1 MVKAIRITETGKANV
16 MKFVDVEIKSLAPN
30 EVLIKNKAIGL
41 NYIDV
46 YHRSGTYPLPL
57 PTGIG
62 LEAAGVIEDV
72 GSAVTE
78 FKVGDRVA
86 HAAAPPGAYSEKQVY
101 PQEKLVKI
109 PDYISDEIAS
119 VIMLKGITS
128 EYLIHRAYKVKKDQ
142 FILYHA
148 AAGGVGQVLCQ
159 WAKSLGCK
167 VIGTV
172 GSEEKIKIA
181 KENGCDFVINYSKES
196 FSQKVREITN
206 GKMLDVVYDG
216 VGAKTF
222 EESIECLAIRGTMV
236 SFGNAS
242 GLVEKVDP
250 KKHIAPKG
258 LFFTRPSIAH
268 YTVTREELVN
278 SANTVFDAIRTNKFK
293 VKIFKKFAL
302 KDAVKAHEEL
312 EARKLTGPAILVP

>member
-1 MVKAIRITETGKANV
+1 
-16 MKFVDVEIKSLAPN
+16 VDVEIKNLAPN

-57 PTGIG
+57 PNGIG
-62 LEAAGVIEDV
+62 LEAAGVIEEIGSDV
-72 GSAVTE
+72 KE

-86 HAAAPPGAYSEKQVY
+86 HAAAPPGSYSEKQVY

-119 VIMLKGITS
+119 CIMLKGITS
-128 EYLIHRAYKVKKDQ
+128 EYLLHRAYKVKKDQ

-172 GSEEKIKIA
+172 GSEEKVAIA

-196 FSQKVREITN
+196 FSQKVKEITN

-258 LFFTRPSIAH
+258 LYFTRPSIAH

-278 SANTVFDAIRTNKFK
+278 SARTVFEAIKTNKFK
-293 VKIFKKFAL
+293 INLFKKFAL
-302 KDAVKAHEEL
+302 KDAVTAHEEL
-312 EARKLTGPAILVP
+312 EARKLLGPAILVP

>member
-1 MVKAIRITETGKANV
+1 
-16 MKFVDVEIKSLAPN
+16 
-30 EVLIKNKAIGL
+30 
-41 NYIDV
+41 
-46 YHRSGTYPLPL
+46 
-57 PTGIG
+57 
-62 LEAAGVIEDV
+62 
-72 GSAVTE
+72 
-78 FKVGDRVA
+78 
-86 HAAAPPGAYSEKQVY
+86 
-101 PQEKLVKI
+101 
-109 PDYISDEIAS
+109 
-119 VIMLKGITS
+119 MLKGITS
-128 EYLIHRAYKVKKDQ
+128 EYLLHRAYKVKKDQ

-172 GSEEKIKIA
+172 GSEDKVKIA

-196 FSQKVREITN
+196 FSQKVKEITN

-268 YTVTREELVN
+268 YTVTKEELVN
-278 SANTVFDAIRTNKFK
+278 SANTVFDAIKTGKFK
-293 VKIFKKFAL
+293 VKIFKKFVL
-302 KDAVKAHEEL
+302 KDAVTAHEEL
-312 EARKLTGPAILVP
+312 EARKLTGPSILVP

>member
-1 MVKAIRITETGKANV
+1 MVKAIRITETGSANV
-16 MKFVDVEIKSLAPN
+16 MKFVDVELKKLAPN

-57 PTGIG
+57 PNGIG
-62 LEAAGVIEDV
+62 LEAAGVIEEIGSDV
-72 GSAVTE
+72 KE

-86 HAAAPPGAYSEKQVY
+86 HAAAPPGSYSEKQVY
-101 PQEKLVKI
+101 PQEKIVKI

-119 VIMLKGITS
+119 CIMLKGITS
-128 EYLIHRAYKVKKDQ
+128 EYLLHRAYKVKKDQ

-172 GSEEKIKIA
+172 GSEEKVAIA

-196 FSQKVREITN
+196 FSQKVKEITN

-242 GLVEKVDP
+242 GLVDKVDP

-258 LFFTRPSIAH
+258 LYFTRPSIAH

-278 SANTVFDAIRTNKFK
+278 SARTVFEAIKTNKFK
-293 VKIFKKFAL
+293 INLFKKFAL
-302 KDAVKAHEEL
+302 KDAVTAHEEL
-312 EARKLTGPAILVP
+312 EARKLLGPAILVP

>member
-1 MVKAIRITETGKANV
+1 MVKAIRITETGKPNV
-16 MKFVDVEIKSLAPN
+16 MKFVDVDLKKLAPN
-30 EVLIKNKAIGL
+30 EVLIKNKAVGL

-57 PTGIG
+57 PNGIG
-62 LEAAGVIEDV
+62 LEAAGVIEEIGSDV
-72 GSAVTE
+72 KE
-78 FKVGDRVA
+78 FRIGDRVA
-86 HAAAPPGAYSEKQVY
+86 HAAAPPGSYSEKQVY
-101 PQEKLVKI
+101 PQEKIVKI

-119 VIMLKGITS
+119 CIMLKGITS
-128 EYLIHRAYKVKKDQ
+128 EYLIHRAYAVKKGE
-142 FILYHA
+142 FILFHA

-172 GSEEKIKIA
+172 GSDEKIAIA

-196 FSQKVREITN
+196 FSQKVKEITE
-206 GKMLDVVYDG
+206 GKMLKVVYDG

-222 EESIECLAIRGTMV
+222 EESLDCLAIRGTMV

-242 GLVEKVDP
+242 GLIDKVDP

-258 LFFTRPSIAH
+258 LYFTRPSIAH

-278 SANTVFDAIRTNKFK
+278 SANTVFEAIKTNKFK
-293 VKIFKKFAL
+293 IKIFKKFAL
-302 KDAVKAHEEL
+302 KDAVTAHEEL

>member
-1 MVKAIRITETGKANV
+1 MVKAIRITETGKPNV
-16 MKFVDVEIKSLAPN
+16 MKFVDVDLKKLAPN
-30 EVLIKNKAIGL
+30 EVLIKNKAVGL

-57 PTGIG
+57 PNGIG
-62 LEAAGVIEDV
+62 LEAAGVIEEIGSDV
-72 GSAVTE
+72 KE
-78 FKVGDRVA
+78 FKIGDRIT
-86 HAAAPPGAYSEKQVY
+86 HAAAPPGSYSEKQVY
-101 PQEKLVKI
+101 PQEKIVKI

-119 VIMLKGITS
+119 CIMLKGITS
-128 EYLIHRAYKVKKDQ
+128 EYLIHRAYAVKKGE
-142 FILYHA
+142 FILFHA

-172 GSEEKIKIA
+172 GSDEKIAIA

-196 FSQKVREITN
+196 FSQKVKEITE
-206 GKMLDVVYDG
+206 GKMLKVVYDG

-222 EESIECLAIRGTMV
+222 EESLDCLAIRGTMV

-242 GLVEKVDP
+242 GLIDKVDP

-258 LFFTRPSIAH
+258 LYFTRPSIAH

-278 SANTVFDAIRTNKFK
+278 SANTVFEAIKTNKFK
-293 VKIFKKFAL
+293 IKIFKKFAL
-302 KDAVKAHEEL
+302 KDAVTAHEEL

>member
-1 MVKAIRITETGKANV
+1 MVKAIKITETGKPNV
-16 MKFVDVEIKSLAPN
+16 MKFVDVELKKLAPN
-30 EVLIKNKAIGL
+30 EVLIRNKAIGL

-62 LEAAGVIEDV
+62 LEAAGVIEEV
-72 GSAVTE
+72 GSNVKE

-86 HAAAPPGAYSEKQVY
+86 HAAAPPGSYSEKQVY

-119 VIMLKGITS
+119 CIMLKGITS
-128 EYLIHRAYKVKKDQ
+128 EYLLHRAYKVKKDQ

-172 GSEEKIKIA
+172 GSEDKVKIA

-196 FSQKVREITN
+196 FSQKVKEITN

-258 LFFTRPSIAH
+258 LFYTRPSIAH
-268 YTVTREELVN
+268 YTVIREELVK
-278 SANTVFDAIRTNKFK
+278 SANTVFDGVKTGKFK

-302 KDAVKAHEEL
+302 KDAITAHEEL
-312 EARKLTGPAILVP
+312 ENRKLTGPSILIT

>member
-1 MVKAIRITETGKANV
+1 MVKAIRITETGNANV
-16 MKFVDVEIKSLAPN
+16 MKFVDVELKKLAPN

-57 PTGIG
+57 PNGIG
-62 LEAAGVIEDV
+62 LEAAGVIEEIGSDV
-72 GSAVTE
+72 KE

-86 HAAAPPGAYSEKQVY
+86 HAAAPPGSYSEKQVY

-119 VIMLKGITS
+119 CIMLKGITS
-128 EYLIHRAYKVKKDQ
+128 EYLLHRAYKVKKDQ

-172 GSEEKIKIA
+172 GSEEKIAIA

-196 FSQKVREITN
+196 FSQKVKEITN

-242 GLVEKVDP
+242 GLVDKVDP

-258 LFFTRPSIAH
+258 LYFTRPSIAH

-278 SANTVFDAIRTNKFK
+278 SANTVFEAIKKNKFK

-302 KDAVKAHEEL
+302 HDAVMAHEEL
-312 EARKLTGPAILVP
+312 EARKLMGPAILIP

>member
-1 MVKAIRITETGKANV
+1 M
-16 MKFVDVEIKSLAPN
+16 EIKSLAPN

-172 GSEEKIKIA
+172 GSDEKVKIA

-196 FSQKVREITN
+196 FSQKVKEITN

-268 YTVTREELVN
+268 YTVTRDELVN
-278 SANTVFDAIRTNKFK
+278 SANTVFEAIRTNKFK

>member
-1 MVKAIRITETGKANV
+1 MVKAIRITETGNANV
-16 MKFVDVEIKSLAPN
+16 MKFVDVELKKLAPN

-57 PTGIG
+57 PNGIG
-62 LEAAGVIEDV
+62 LEAAGVIEEIGSDV
-72 GSAVTE
+72 KE

-86 HAAAPPGAYSEKQVY
+86 HAAAPPGSYSEKQVY
-101 PQEKLVKI
+101 PQEKIVKI

-119 VIMLKGITS
+119 CIMLKGITS
-128 EYLIHRAYKVKKDQ
+128 EYLLHRAYKVKKDQ

-172 GSEEKIKIA
+172 GSEEKVAIA

-196 FSQKVREITN
+196 FSQKVKEITN

-258 LFFTRPSIAH
+258 LYFTRPSIAH

-278 SANTVFDAIRTNKFK
+278 SARTVFEAIKTNKFK
-293 VKIFKKFAL
+293 INLFKKFAL
-302 KDAVKAHEEL
+302 KDAVTAHEEL
-312 EARKLTGPAILVP
+312 EARKLLGPAILVP

>member
-1 MVKAIRITETGKANV
+1 MVKAIIIKEFGKADV
-16 MKFVDVEIKSLAPN
+16 MSLEETNLPKLKNN
-30 EVLIKNKAIGL
+30 EVLIKNLSIGL
-41 NYIDV
+41 NFIDV
-46 YHRSGTYPLPL
+46 YHRSGVYPLPL
-57 PTGIG
+57 PTGLG
-62 LEAAGVIEDV
+62 LEAAGVIEDI
-72 GSAVTE
+72 GSDVKE
-78 FKVGDRVA
+78 FKIGDRVA
-86 HAAAPPGAYSEKQVY
+86 HAAAPPGSYSEKQVY
-101 PQEKLVKI
+101 PQEKLIKI
-109 PDYISDEIAS
+109 PNYISNEIAS
-119 VIMLKGITS
+119 CIMLKGITS
-128 EYLIHRAYKVKKDQ
+128 EYLLFRAYKIKKNQ
-142 FILYHA
+142 FILFHA

-196 FSQKVREITN
+196 FSKQVKEITN

-242 GLVEKVDP
+242 GIVEKIDP

-268 YTVTREELVN
+268 YTVTREELAN
-278 SANTVFDAIRTNKFK
+278 SAKTVFEAIKNNQFK
-293 VKIFKKFAL
+293 IKIFKKFSL
-302 KDAVKAHEEL
+302 KEVVKAHEEL
-312 EARKLTGPAILVP
+312 EDRRLQGPSIIVP

>member
-1 MVKAIRITETGKANV
+1 MVKAIRITETGNANV
-16 MKFVDVEIKSLAPN
+16 MKFVDVELKKLAPN
-30 EVLIKNKAIGL
+30 EVLIRNKAIGL

-46 YHRSGTYPLPL
+46 YHRAGTYPLPL

-62 LEAAGVIEDV
+62 LEAAGVIEEIGSDV
-72 GSAVTE
+72 KE

-86 HAAAPPGAYSEKQVY
+86 HAAAPPGSYSEKQVY

-119 VIMLKGITS
+119 CIMLKGITS
-128 EYLIHRAYKVKKDQ
+128 EYLLHRAYKVKKDQ

-172 GSEEKIKIA
+172 GSEDKVKIA

-196 FSQKVREITN
+196 FSQKVKEITN

-278 SANTVFDAIRTNKFK
+278 SANTVFDAIKTGKFK

-302 KDAVKAHEEL
+302 KDAVPAHEEL
-312 EARKLTGPAILVP
+312 EARKLTGPSILVP

>member
-1 MVKAIRITETGKANV
+1 MVKAIRITETGNTNV
-16 MKFVDVEIKSLAPN
+16 MKFVDVELKRLAPN

-41 NYIDV
+41 NYIDI

-57 PTGIG
+57 PNGIG
-62 LEAAGVIEDV
+62 LEAAGVIEEIGSDV
-72 GSAVTE
+72 KE

-86 HAAAPPGAYSEKQVY
+86 HAAAPPGSYSEKQVY

-119 VIMLKGITS
+119 CIMLKGITS
-128 EYLIHRAYKVKKDQ
+128 EYLLHRAYAVKKGE
-142 FILYHA
+142 FILFHA

-172 GSEEKIKIA
+172 GSDEKVAIA

-196 FSQKVREITN
+196 FSQKVKEITD
-206 GKMLDVVYDG
+206 GKMLKVVYDG

-222 EESIECLAIRGTMV
+222 EESLDCLAIRGTMV

-242 GLVEKVDP
+242 GLIDNVDP

-258 LFFTRPSIAH
+258 LYFTRPSIAH

-278 SANTVFDAIRTNKFK
+278 SANTVFEAIKTGKFK

-302 KDAVKAHEEL
+302 KDAVTAHEEL

>member
-1 MVKAIRITETGKANV
+1 MVKAIIIKEFGKADV
-16 MKFVDVEIKSLAPN
+16 MSLEETNLPKLKSN
-30 EVLIKNKAIGL
+30 EVLIKNLSIGL
-41 NYIDV
+41 NFIDV
-46 YHRSGTYPLPL
+46 YHRSGVYPLPL
-57 PTGIG
+57 PTGLG
-62 LEAAGVIEDV
+62 LEAAGVIEDI
-72 GSAVTE
+72 GSDVKE
-78 FKVGDRVA
+78 FKIGDRVA
-86 HAAAPPGAYSEKQVY
+86 HAAAPPGSYSEKQVY
-101 PQEKLVKI
+101 PQEKLIKI
-109 PDYISDEIAS
+109 PNYISNEIAS
-119 VIMLKGITS
+119 CIMLKGITS
-128 EYLIHRAYKVKKDQ
+128 EYLLFRAYKIKKNQ
-142 FILYHA
+142 FILFHA

-196 FSQKVREITN
+196 FSKQVKEITN

-222 EESIECLAIRGTMV
+222 EESIECLAIRGTMI

-242 GLVEKVDP
+242 GIVEKIDP

-268 YTVTREELVN
+268 YTVTREELAN
-278 SANTVFDAIRTNKFK
+278 SAKTVFEAIKNNQFK
-293 VKIFKKFAL
+293 IKIFKKFSL
-302 KDAVKAHEEL
+302 KEVVKAHEEL
-312 EARKLTGPAILVP
+312 EDRRLQGPSIIVP

>member
-1 MVKAIRITETGKANV
+1 MVKAIRITETGNANV
-16 MKFVDVEIKSLAPN
+16 MKFVDVELKKLAPN

-57 PTGIG
+57 PNGIG
-62 LEAAGVIEDV
+62 LEAAGVIEEIGSDV
-72 GSAVTE
+72 KE

-86 HAAAPPGAYSEKQVY
+86 HAAAPPGSYSEKQVY

-119 VIMLKGITS
+119 CIMLKGITS
-128 EYLIHRAYKVKKDQ
+128 EYLLHRAYAVKKGE

-172 GSEEKIKIA
+172 GSDEKVAIA

-196 FSQKVREITN
+196 FSEKVKEITE
-206 GKMLDVVYDG
+206 GKMLKVVYDG

-222 EESIECLAIRGTMV
+222 EESLDCLAIRGTMV

-242 GLVEKVDP
+242 GLVDNVDP

-258 LFFTRPSIAH
+258 LYFTRPSIAH

-278 SANTVFDAIRTNKFK
+278 SANVVFEAIKTNKFK

-302 KDAVKAHEEL
+302 KDAVTAHEEL
-312 EARKLTGPAILVP
+312 EGRKLKGPAILVP

>member
-1 MVKAIRITETGKANV
+1 MVKAIKITETGKANV
-16 MKFVDVEIKSLAPN
+16 MKFVDVELKKLAPN

-62 LEAAGVIEDV
+62 LEAAGVIEETGSDV
-72 GSAVTE
+72 KE

-86 HAAAPPGAYSEKQVY
+86 HAAAPPGSYSEKQVY

-119 VIMLKGITS
+119 CIMLKGITS
-128 EYLIHRAYKVKKDQ
+128 EYLLHRAYAVKKGE
-142 FILYHA
+142 FILFHA

-172 GSEEKIKIA
+172 GSDEKVAIA

-196 FSQKVREITN
+196 FSQKVKEITD
-206 GKMLDVVYDG
+206 GKMLKVVYDG

-222 EESIECLAIRGTMV
+222 EESLDCLAIRGTMV

-242 GLVEKVDP
+242 GLIDKVDP

-258 LFFTRPSIAH
+258 LYFTRPSIAH

-278 SANTVFDAIRTNKFK
+278 SANKVFEAIKTGKFK

-302 KDAVKAHEEL
+302 KDAVTAHEEL

>member
-1 MVKAIRITETGKANV
+1 MVKAIRITETGNANV
-16 MKFVDVEIKSLAPN
+16 MKFVDVELKKLAPN

-57 PTGIG
+57 PNGIG
-62 LEAAGVIEDV
+62 LEAAGVIEEIGSDV
-72 GSAVTE
+72 KE

-86 HAAAPPGAYSEKQVY
+86 HAAAPPGSYSEKQVY

-119 VIMLKGITS
+119 CIMLKGITS
-128 EYLIHRAYKVKKDQ
+128 EYLLHRAYAVKKGE

-172 GSEEKIKIA
+172 GSDEKVAIA

-196 FSQKVREITN
+196 FSQKVKEITD
-206 GKMLDVVYDG
+206 GKMLKVVYDG

-222 EESIECLAIRGTMV
+222 EESLDCLAIRGTMV

-242 GLVEKVDP
+242 GLVDNVDP

-258 LFFTRPSIAH
+258 LYFTRPSIAH

-278 SANTVFDAIRTNKFK
+278 SANAVFEAIKTNKFK

-302 KDAVKAHEEL
+302 KDAVSAHEEL
-312 EARKLTGPAILVP
+312 EGRKLKGPAILVP

>member
-196 FSQKVREITN
+196 FSQKVKEITN

-278 SANTVFDAIRTNKFK
+278 SANTVFEAIRTNKFK

>member
-1 MVKAIRITETGKANV
+1 MVKAIRITETGNANV
-16 MKFVDVEIKSLAPN
+16 MKFVDVELKKLASN

-57 PTGIG
+57 PNGIG
-62 LEAAGVIEDV
+62 LEAAGVIEEIGSDV
-72 GSAVTE
+72 KE

-86 HAAAPPGAYSEKQVY
+86 HAAAPPGSYSEKQVY

-119 VIMLKGITS
+119 CIMLKGITS
-128 EYLIHRAYKVKKDQ
+128 EYLLHRAYKVKKDQ

-172 GSEEKIKIA
+172 GSEEKVAIA

-196 FSQKVREITN
+196 FSQKVKEITN

-258 LFFTRPSIAH
+258 LYFTRPSIAH

-278 SANTVFDAIRTNKFK
+278 SARTVFEAIKTNKFK
-293 VKIFKKFAL
+293 INLFKKFAL
-302 KDAVKAHEEL
+302 KDAVTAHEEL
-312 EARKLTGPAILVP
+312 EARKLLGPAILVP

>member
-1 MVKAIRITETGKANV
+1 MVKAIRITETGNANV
-16 MKFVDVEIKSLAPN
+16 MKFVDVEIKNLAPN

-57 PTGIG
+57 PNGIG
-62 LEAAGVIEDV
+62 LEAAGVIEEIGSDV
-72 GSAVTE
+72 KE

-86 HAAAPPGAYSEKQVY
+86 HAAAPPGSYSEKQVY

-119 VIMLKGITS
+119 CIMLKGITS
-128 EYLIHRAYKVKKDQ
+128 EYLLHRAYKVKKDQ

-172 GSEEKIKIA
+172 GSEEKVAIA

-196 FSQKVREITN
+196 FSQKVKEITN

-258 LFFTRPSIAH
+258 LYFTRPSIAH

-278 SANTVFDAIRTNKFK
+278 SARTVFEAIKTNKFK
-293 VKIFKKFAL
+293 INLFKKFAL
-302 KDAVKAHEEL
+302 KDAVTAHEEL
-312 EARKLTGPAILVP
+312 EARKLLGPAILVP

>member
-1 MVKAIRITETGKANV
+1 MVKAIRITETGNANV
-16 MKFVDVEIKSLAPN
+16 MKFVDVELKKLAPN

-57 PTGIG
+57 PNGIG
-62 LEAAGVIEDV
+62 LEAAGVIEEIGSDV
-72 GSAVTE
+72 KE

-86 HAAAPPGAYSEKQVY
+86 HAAAPPGSYSEKQVY

-109 PDYISDEIAS
+109 PDYISDEVAS
-119 VIMLKGITS
+119 CIMLKGITS
-128 EYLIHRAYKVKKDQ
+128 EYLLHRAYAVKKGE
-142 FILYHA
+142 FILFHA

-172 GSEEKIKIA
+172 GSDEKVAIA
-181 KENGCDFVINYSKES
+181 RENGCDFVINYSKES
-196 FSQKVREITN
+196 FSQKVKEITES
-206 GKMLDVVYDG
+206 KMLKVVYDG

-222 EESIECLAIRGTMV
+222 EESLDCLAIRGTMV

-242 GLVEKVDP
+242 GLIDNVDP

-258 LFFTRPSIAH
+258 LYFTRPSIAH

-278 SANTVFDAIRTNKFK
+278 SANTVFEAIKTGKFK

-302 KDAVKAHEEL
+302 KDAVTAHEEL

>member
-16 MKFVDVEIKSLAPN
+16 MKFVDVELKKLAPN

-41 NYIDV
+41 NYIDI

-57 PTGIG
+57 PNGIG
-62 LEAAGVIEDV
+62 LEAAGVIEEI
-72 GSAVTE
+72 GSAVKE

-86 HAAAPPGAYSEKQVY
+86 HAAAPPGSYSEKQVY

-119 VIMLKGITS
+119 CIMLKGITS
-128 EYLIHRAYKVKKDQ
+128 EYLLHRAYAVKKGE
-142 FILYHA
+142 FILFHA

-172 GSEEKIKIA
+172 GSDEKVAIA

-196 FSQKVREITN
+196 FSQKVKEITD
-206 GKMLDVVYDG
+206 GKMLKVVYDG

-222 EESIECLAIRGTMV
+222 EESLDCLAIRGTMV

-242 GLVEKVDP
+242 GLIDNVDP

-258 LFFTRPSIAH
+258 LYFTRPSIAH

-278 SANTVFDAIRTNKFK
+278 SANTVFEAIKTGKFK

-302 KDAVKAHEEL
+302 KDAVTAHEEL

>member
-172 GSEEKIKIA
+172 GSDEKVKIA

-196 FSQKVREITN
+196 FSQKVKEITN
-206 GKMLDVVYDG
+206 GKMLDVLYDG

-222 EESIECLAIRGTMV
+222 EGSIECLAIRGTMV

-268 YTVTREELVN
+268 YTVTRDELVN
-278 SANTVFDAIRTNKFK
+278 SANTVFEAIRTNKFK

>member
-16 MKFVDVEIKSLAPN
+16 MKFVDVELKKLAPN
-30 EVLIKNKAIGL
+30 EVLIQNKAIGL

-62 LEAAGVIEDV
+62 LEAAGVIEEIGSDV
-72 GSAVTE
+72 KE

-86 HAAAPPGAYSEKQVY
+86 HAAAPPGSYSEKQVY

-119 VIMLKGITS
+119 CIMLKGITS
-128 EYLIHRAYKVKKDQ
+128 EYLLHRAYAVKKGE
-142 FILYHA
+142 FILFHA

-172 GSEEKIKIA
+172 GSDEKVAIA

-196 FSQKVREITN
+196 FSQKVKEITD
-206 GKMLDVVYDG
+206 GKMLKVVYDG

-222 EESIECLAIRGTMV
+222 EESLDCLAIRGTMV

-242 GLVEKVDP
+242 GLIDKVDP

-258 LFFTRPSIAH
+258 LYFTRPSIAH

-278 SANTVFDAIRTNKFK
+278 SANTVFEAIKTGKFK
-293 VKIFKKFAL
+293 VKIFKKFSL
-302 KDAVKAHEEL
+302 KDAVTAHEEL

>member
-1 MVKAIRITETGKANV
+1 MVKAIRITETGNANV
-16 MKFVDVEIKSLAPN
+16 MKFVDVELKKLAPN
-30 EVLIKNKAIGL
+30 EVLIRNKAIGL

-46 YHRSGTYPLPL
+46 YHRAGTYPLPL

-62 LEAAGVIEDV
+62 LEAAGVIEEV
-72 GSAVTE
+72 GSDVKE

-86 HAAAPPGAYSEKQVY
+86 HAAAPPGSYSEKQVY

-119 VIMLKGITS
+119 CIMLKGITS
-128 EYLIHRAYKVKKDQ
+128 EYLLHRAYKVKKDQ

-172 GSEEKIKIA
+172 GSEDKIKIA

-196 FSQKVREITN
+196 FSQKVKEITN
-206 GKMLDVVYDG
+206 GKILDVVYDG

-278 SANTVFDAIRTNKFK
+278 SANTVFDAIKTGKFK

-302 KDAVKAHEEL
+302 KDAVTAHEEL
-312 EARKLTGPAILVP
+312 EARKLTGPSILVP

>member
-1 MVKAIRITETGKANV
+1 MVKAIKITETGKANV
-16 MKFVDVEIKSLAPN
+16 MKFVDVELKKLAPN

-62 LEAAGVIEDV
+62 LEAAGVIEETGSDV
-72 GSAVTE
+72 KE

-86 HAAAPPGAYSEKQVY
+86 HAAAPPGSYSEKQVY

-109 PDYISDEIAS
+109 PDYITDEIAS
-119 VIMLKGITS
+119 CIMLKGITS
-128 EYLIHRAYKVKKDQ
+128 EYLLHRAYAVKKGE
-142 FILYHA
+142 FILFHA

-172 GSEEKIKIA
+172 GSDEKVAIA

-196 FSQKVREITN
+196 FSQKVKEITD
-206 GKMLDVVYDG
+206 GKMLKVVYDG

-222 EESIECLAIRGTMV
+222 EESLDCLAIRGTMV

-242 GLVEKVDP
+242 GLIDKVDP

-258 LFFTRPSIAH
+258 LYFTRPSIAH

-278 SANTVFDAIRTNKFK
+278 SANTVFEAIKTGKFK

-302 KDAVKAHEEL
+302 KDAVTAHEEL

>member
-1 MVKAIRITETGKANV
+1 MVKAIRITETGNANV
-16 MKFVDVEIKSLAPN
+16 MKFVDVELKKLAPN
-30 EVLIKNKAIGL
+30 EVLIKNNAIGL

-57 PTGIG
+57 PNGIG
-62 LEAAGVIEDV
+62 LEAAGVIEEIGSDV
-72 GSAVTE
+72 KE

-86 HAAAPPGAYSEKQVY
+86 HAAAPPGSYSEKQVY
-101 PQEKLVKI
+101 PQEKIVKI

-119 VIMLKGITS
+119 CIMLKGITS
-128 EYLIHRAYKVKKDQ
+128 EYLLHRAYKVKKDQ

-172 GSEEKIKIA
+172 GSEEKVAIA

-196 FSQKVREITN
+196 FSQKVKEITN

-258 LFFTRPSIAH
+258 LYFTRPSIAH

-278 SANTVFDAIRTNKFK
+278 SARTVFEAIKTNKFK
-293 VKIFKKFAL
+293 INLFKKFAL
-302 KDAVKAHEEL
+302 KDAVTAHEEL
-312 EARKLTGPAILVP
+312 EARKLLGPAILVP

>member
-16 MKFVDVEIKSLAPN
+16 MKFVDVELKKLAPN
-30 EVLIKNKAIGL
+30 EVLIQNKAIGL

-62 LEAAGVIEDV
+62 LEAAGVIEEIGSDV
-72 GSAVTE
+72 KE

-86 HAAAPPGAYSEKQVY
+86 HAAAPPGSYSEKQVY

-119 VIMLKGITS
+119 CIMLKGITS
-128 EYLIHRAYKVKKDQ
+128 EYLLHRAYPVKKGE
-142 FILYHA
+142 FILFHA

-172 GSEEKIKIA
+172 GSDEKVAIA

-196 FSQKVREITN
+196 FSQKVKEITD
-206 GKMLDVVYDG
+206 GKMLKVVYDG

-222 EESIECLAIRGTMV
+222 EESLDCLAIRGTMV

-242 GLVEKVDP
+242 GLIDKVDP

-258 LFFTRPSIAH
+258 LYFTRPSIAH

-278 SANTVFDAIRTNKFK
+278 SAKTVFEAIKTGKFK

-302 KDAVKAHEEL
+302 KDAVTAHEEL

>member
-1 MVKAIRITETGKANV
+1 MVKAIRITETGKPNV
-16 MKFVDVEIKSLAPN
+16 MKFMDVDLKKLAPN
-30 EVLIKNKAIGL
+30 EVLIKNKSVGL

-57 PTGIG
+57 PNGIG
-62 LEAAGVIEDV
+62 LEAAGVIEEIGSDV
-72 GSAVTE
+72 KE
-78 FKVGDRVA
+78 FRIGDRVA
-86 HAAAPPGAYSEKQVY
+86 HAAAPPGSYSEKQVY
-101 PQEKLVKI
+101 PQEKIVKI

-119 VIMLKGITS
+119 CIMLKGITS
-128 EYLIHRAYKVKKDQ
+128 EYLIHRAYAVKKGE
-142 FILYHA
+142 FILFHA

-172 GSEEKIKIA
+172 GSDEKIAIA

-196 FSQKVREITN
+196 FSQKVKEITE
-206 GKMLDVVYDG
+206 GKMLKVVYDG

-222 EESIECLAIRGTMV
+222 EESLDCLAIRGTMV

-242 GLVEKVDP
+242 GLIDKVDP

-258 LFFTRPSIAH
+258 LYFTRPSIAH

-278 SANTVFDAIRTNKFK
+278 SANTVFEAIKTNKFK
-293 VKIFKKFAL
+293 IKIFKKFAL
-302 KDAVKAHEEL
+302 KDAVTAHEEL

>member
-1 MVKAIRITETGKANV
+1 MVKAIRITETGNANV
-16 MKFVDVEIKSLAPN
+16 MKFVDVELKKLAPN

-57 PTGIG
+57 PNGIG
-62 LEAAGVIEDV
+62 LEAAGVIEEIGSDV
-72 GSAVTE
+72 KE

-86 HAAAPPGAYSEKQVY
+86 HAAAPPGSYSEEQVY

-119 VIMLKGITS
+119 CIMLKGITS
-128 EYLIHRAYKVKKDQ
+128 EYLLHRAYAVKKGE

-172 GSEEKIKIA
+172 GSDEKVAIA

-196 FSQKVREITN
+196 FSEKVKEITE
-206 GKMLDVVYDG
+206 GKMLKVVYDG

-222 EESIECLAIRGTMV
+222 EESLDCLAIRGTMV

-242 GLVEKVDP
+242 GLVDNVDP

-258 LFFTRPSIAH
+258 LYFTRPSIAH

-278 SANTVFDAIRTNKFK
+278 SANAVFEAIKTNKFK

-302 KDAVKAHEEL
+302 KDAVTAHEEL
-312 EARKLTGPAILVP
+312 EGRKLKGPAILVP

>member
-1 MVKAIRITETGKANV
+1 MVKAIRITETGNANV
-16 MKFVDVEIKSLAPN
+16 MKFVDVELKKLAPN

-57 PTGIG
+57 PNGIG
-62 LEAAGVIEDV
+62 LEAAGIIEEIGTDV
-72 GSAVTE
+72 KE

-86 HAAAPPGAYSEKQVY
+86 HAAAPPGSYSEKQVY

-119 VIMLKGITS
+119 CIMLKGITS
-128 EYLIHRAYKVKKDQ
+128 EYLLHRAYAVKKGE

-172 GSEEKIKIA
+172 GSDEKVAIA

-196 FSQKVREITN
+196 FSQKVKEITE
-206 GKMLDVVYDG
+206 GKMLKVVYDG

-222 EESIECLAIRGTMV
+222 EESLDCLAIRGTMV

-242 GLVEKVDP
+242 GLVNNVDP

-258 LFFTRPSIAH
+258 LYFTRPSIAH

-278 SANTVFDAIRTNKFK
+278 SANAVFEAIKTNKFK
-293 VKIFKKFAL
+293 VKIFKKFSL
-302 KDAVKAHEEL
+302 KDAVTAHEEL
-312 EARKLTGPAILVP
+312 EGRKLKGPAILVP

>member
-1 MVKAIRITETGKANV
+1 MVKAIRITETGNANV
-16 MKFVDVEIKSLAPN
+16 MKFVDVELKKLAPN

-57 PTGIG
+57 PNGIG
-62 LEAAGVIEDV
+62 LEAAGIIEEIGTDV
-72 GSAVTE
+72 KE

-86 HAAAPPGAYSEKQVY
+86 HAAAPPGSYSEKQVY

-119 VIMLKGITS
+119 CIMLKGITS
-128 EYLIHRAYKVKKDQ
+128 EYLLHRAYAVKKGE

-172 GSEEKIKIA
+172 GSDEKVAIA

-196 FSQKVREITN
+196 FSEKVKEITE
-206 GKMLDVVYDG
+206 GKMLKVVYDG

-222 EESIECLAIRGTMV
+222 EESLDCLAIRGTMV

-242 GLVEKVDP
+242 GLVDNVDP

-258 LFFTRPSIAH
+258 LYFTRPSIAH

-278 SANTVFDAIRTNKFK
+278 SANAVFEAIKTNKFK

-302 KDAVKAHEEL
+302 KDAVTAHEEL
-312 EARKLTGPAILVP
+312 EARKLKGPAILVP

>member
-16 MKFVDVEIKSLAPN
+16 MKFVDVELKSLAPN

-172 GSEEKIKIA
+172 CSDEKVKIA
-181 KENGCDFVINYSKES
+181 KENGCDFVINYCKES

-302 KDAVKAHEEL
+302 KDAVTAHEEL

>member
-1 MVKAIRITETGKANV
+1 MVKAIRITETGNANV
-16 MKFVDVEIKSLAPN
+16 MKFVDVELKKLAPN
-30 EVLIKNKAIGL
+30 EVLIRNKAIGL

-46 YHRSGTYPLPL
+46 YHRAGTYPLPL

-62 LEAAGVIEDV
+62 LEAAGVIEEIGSDV
-72 GSAVTE
+72 KE

-86 HAAAPPGAYSEKQVY
+86 HAAAPPGSYSEKQVY

-119 VIMLKGITS
+119 CIMLKGITS
-128 EYLIHRAYKVKKDQ
+128 EYLLHRAYKVKKDQ

-172 GSEEKIKIA
+172 GSEDKVKIA

-196 FSQKVREITN
+196 FSQKVKEITN

-278 SANTVFDAIRTNKFK
+278 SANTVFDAIKTGKFK

-302 KDAVKAHEEL
+302 KDAIIAHEEL
-312 EARKLTGPAILVP
+312 EARKFNGPAILIP

>member
-1 MVKAIRITETGKANV
+1 MVKAIKITETGNANV
-16 MKFVDVEIKSLAPN
+16 MKFVDVELKKLAPN
-30 EVLIKNKAIGL
+30 EVLIRNKAIGL

-46 YHRSGTYPLPL
+46 YHRAGTYPLPL

-62 LEAAGVIEDV
+62 LEAAGVIEEIGSDV
-72 GSAVTE
+72 KE

-86 HAAAPPGAYSEKQVY
+86 HAAAPPGSYSEKQVY

-119 VIMLKGITS
+119 CIMLKGITS
-128 EYLIHRAYKVKKDQ
+128 EYLLHRAYKVKKDQ

-172 GSEEKIKIA
+172 GSEDKVKIA

-196 FSQKVREITN
+196 FSQKVKEITN

-278 SANTVFDAIRTNKFK
+278 SANTVFDAIKTGKFK
-293 VKIFKKFAL
+293 VKIFKKFTL
-302 KDAVKAHEEL
+302 KDAVTAHEEL
-312 EARKLTGPAILVP
+312 EARKLTGPSILVP